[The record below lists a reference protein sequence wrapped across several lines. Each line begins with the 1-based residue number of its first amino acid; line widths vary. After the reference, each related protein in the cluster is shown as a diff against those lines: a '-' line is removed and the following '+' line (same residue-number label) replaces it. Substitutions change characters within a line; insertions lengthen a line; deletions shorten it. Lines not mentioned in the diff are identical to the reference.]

1 MIEFTSESP
10 KPNPSGFVVSMAAV
24 IRLKL
29 LSSSGGPL
37 STLKVVERPHETLLG
52 VGLLN

>member
-37 STLKVVERPHETLLG
+37 STMRTYASFPSEKTSR
-52 VGLLN
+52 